1 MAGTDHDDVTL
12 KKVTSKFSS
21 QKFAFFIYDPIK
33 VDQSDYVDDLNEMNF
48 EVLIVKVA
56 SLGLNKKHVGKRL
69 SDITPYL
76 NQLKD
81 SYGVHP
87 AGEGNICFSFFYVPY
102 FLKLY
107 QETNSKA
114 KNY

>member
-1 MAGTDHDDVTL
+1 
-12 KKVTSKFSS
+12 
-21 QKFAFFIYDPIK
+21 
-33 VDQSDYVDDLNEMNF
+33 MNF

-69 SDITPYL
+69 SAITPYL

-87 AGEGNICFSFFYVPY
+87 AGEGKIVFSFFYAQSI
-102 FLKLY
+102 LTIY
-107 QETNSKA
+107 QRTNPQA

>member
-1 MAGTDHDDVTL
+1 M
-12 KKVTSKFSS
+12 
-21 QKFAFFIYDPIK
+21 
-33 VDQSDYVDDLNEMNF
+33 
-48 EVLIVKVA
+48 IVKVA

-87 AGEGNICFSFFYVPY
+87 AGEGKIILAILRTVH
-102 FLKLY
+102 LTVY
-107 QETNSKA
+107 QKTNQKA

>member
-1 MAGTDHDDVTL
+1 M
-12 KKVTSKFSS
+12 
-21 QKFAFFIYDPIK
+21 
-33 VDQSDYVDDLNEMNF
+33 
-48 EVLIVKVA
+48 IVKVA

-87 AGEGNICFSFFYVPY
+87 AGEGNFFAILCTEYLTV
-102 FLKLY
+102 Y
-107 QETNSKA
+107 QKTNQKA

>member
-1 MAGTDHDDVTL
+1 
-12 KKVTSKFSS
+12 
-21 QKFAFFIYDPIK
+21 
-33 VDQSDYVDDLNEMNF
+33 MNF

-56 SLGLNKKHVGKRL
+56 SLGLNKKHVGERL

-87 AGEGNICFSFFYVPY
+87 AGEGKIVFSFFYVH
-102 FLKLY
+102 FISTIY
-107 QETNSKA
+107 QRTNPQA

>member
-1 MAGTDHDDVTL
+1 MTL
-12 KKVTSKFSS
+12 KFSS
-21 QKFAFFIYDPIK
+21 QKFEFFIYDPIK

-87 AGEGNICFSFFYVPY
+87 AGEGKISLSVFYIQYV
-102 FLKLY
+102 LKLC
-107 QETNSKA
+107 QGTNPKA

>member
-1 MAGTDHDDVTL
+1 MAGTDHNDVTL
-12 KKVTSKFSS
+12 KKSDLEIFESKILI
-21 QKFAFFIYDPIK
+21 FFIYDRIK
-33 VDQSDYVDDLNEMNF
+33 VDQSDYVDDLNKMNF

-87 AGEGNICFSFFYVPY
+87 AGEGNISLSFIYE
-102 FLKLY
+102 K
-107 QETNSKA
+107 
-114 KNY
+114 

>member
-1 MAGTDHDDVTL
+1 
-12 KKVTSKFSS
+12 
-21 QKFAFFIYDPIK
+21 
-33 VDQSDYVDDLNEMNF
+33 MNF

-76 NQLKD
+76 NELKD

-87 AGEGNICFSFFYVPY
+87 AGEGNISLSIFYE
-102 FLKLY
+102 K
-107 QETNSKA
+107 
-114 KNY
+114 